1 MMLQWGA
8 REAIPVELRHCRA
21 GWQGG
26 TPRKRKGGA
35 TLVFSG
41 EDFTTRLMNDM
52 DPQLLDLVKTKVNS
66 FIKWDLVRFLRDNPN
81 TTDTAENIAKYIG
94 RNSSTVIPEV
104 RELVD
109 SGIMEVKM
117 IEGKA
122 VYSLVPDPEVWEL
135 LDRFIKSCEDRHFRV
150 KVIYHIVRGMR

>member
-1 MMLQWGA
+1 MIQAVQILHKGHVFKQWGQM
-8 REAIPVELRHCRA
+8 C
-21 GWQGG
+21 
-26 TPRKRKGGA
+26 PRKEGGA

-66 FIKWDLVRFLRDNPN
+66 FIKWDLVRFLRENPN
-81 TTDTAENIAKYIG
+81 TADTAENIAKYIG
-94 RNSSTVIPEV
+94 RNAATVEPEL

-109 SGIMEVKM
+109 SQIMEIKSV
-117 IEGKA
+117 EGIQ
-122 VYSLVPDPEVWEL
+122 VYSLTADSNTREL
-135 LDRFIKSCEDRHFRV
+135 IDQFITACEDRHFRV

>member
-1 MMLQWGA
+1 
-8 REAIPVELRHCRA
+8 
-21 GWQGG
+21 
-26 TPRKRKGGA
+26 
-35 TLVFSG
+35 LVFSG

-81 TTDTAENIAKYIG
+81 TADTADNIAKYIG
-94 RNSSTVIPEV
+94 RNAATVEPEL

-109 SGIMEVKM
+109 SLVMEVRSV
-117 IEGKA
+117 EGLP
-122 VYSLVPDPEVWEL
+122 VYSLATDENMRKL
-135 LDRFIKSCEDRHFRV
+135 IDRFIAACEDRHFRV